1 MRMHPTRSVKSS
13 DYVTLNTPRR
23 LSEPISI
30 GIERFRT
37 PNSDLV
43 HRSAPNASKDSG
55 NRAIIAIDTEYWAF
69 LEQRKNMRSCDFVRM
84 NKDTIQPSLTVYD
97 TLNSGSTG
105 HVDSTRLRQEELD
118 RTLASMLQE
127 VEDKRADQLQIM
139 VAETLQSEEKGGE
152 GDEKSEK

>member
-1 MRMHPTRSVKSS
+1 MRMHPTRSGKSA
-13 DYVTLNTPRR
+13 DYVTLNTARR

-43 HRSAPNASKDSG
+43 NRLGPNAKESSL
-55 NRAIIAIDTEYWAF
+55 NRVITAIDTEYWAF

-84 NKDTIQPSLTVYD
+84 NKNTIQPILTVID
-97 TLNSGSTG
+97 TLNSGTTG

-118 RTLASMLQE
+118 RTLAAMLQD

-139 VAETLQSEEKGGE
+139 VAQTLESEEKGGE
-152 GDEKSEK
+152 GEEKSEK